1 MNILKSKINL
11 KILNRVGPVFPIQL
25 KKFKNLDIIK
35 KNFLILNK
43 LKNTNINQRNQCALI
58 PLHFRVNER
67 LFNKLLKIAVKNLK

>member
-11 KILNRVGPVFPIQL
+11 KILNRVKFVLYFPIQL

-58 PLHFRVNER
+58 PLHFRVNENF
-67 LFNKLLKIAVKNLK
+67 FNKLLKLL

>member
-35 KNFLILNK
+35 KIS
-43 LKNTNINQRNQCALI
+43 
-58 PLHFRVNER
+58 
-67 LFNKLLKIAVKNLK
+67 